1 MEPLNKPLKQ
11 LIVEALKNLEGFMET
26 GADSSYH
33 SYDRGRY
40 DTYHVVLGWINQL
53 ERENGEVPTEV

>member
-1 MEPLNKPLKQ
+1 MKSVKQ

-26 GADSSYH
+26 GADSTYH

-40 DTYHVVLGWINQL
+40 DTYHIVLGWINEL
-53 ERENGEVPTEV
+53 ESENGEISTEI

>member
-1 MEPLNKPLKQ
+1 MKPVKQ

-26 GADSSYH
+26 GADNTYH

-40 DTYHVVLGWINQL
+40 DTYHIVLGWINEL
-53 ERENGEVPTEV
+53 ESENGEVPTEI